1 MDEITRTLIPEN
13 GFGGGNALSLGA
25 GAIGGL
31 VLGSLWGNGGP
42 WGNRNNNGNDVAYNS
57 GMLTGIQTQLSDMNI
72 GNLSSAI
79 SSALPHKISFLVI

>member
-42 WGNRNNNGNDVAYNS
+42 WGNPVGKS
-57 GMLTGIQTQLSDMNI
+57 
-72 GNLSSAI
+72 
-79 SSALPHKISFLVI
+79 K